1 MGKGCGMGIF
11 LTFGENLSPLNARA
25 HATTS
30 QRARTHHDRARA
42 RDKRTKLGNMRIMYG
57 NLF

>member
-11 LTFGENLSPLNARA
+11 LTFGENLSTLNARA

-42 RDKRTKLGNMRIMYG
+42 RVIKEQS
-57 NLF
+57 